1 MGTLICDERR
11 RITLPKELAEEGD
24 EFIAIKVRDEIILK
38 PLIKDPI
45 KTFEKLGEKLRGLS
59 IGEIKK
65 RAREEAEK
73 QAMERYA
80 RRFKR

>member
-38 PLIKDPI
+38 PLLKDPI
-45 KTFEKLGEKLRGLS
+45 KALQEQGKK
-59 IGEIKK
+59 IDHIPINEIKK
-65 RAREEAEK
+65 RARD
-73 QAMERYA
+73 YA
-80 RRFKR
+80 SNQVARGAKK